1 MEMLRYFIAFLV
13 FFAGFA
19 VIDANV
25 NGAFKHNILMGSFGY
40 LLVISAAMIF
50 FFIKGLDKSPSRC
63 YNKYIKRRK
72 EVKDYESNWYYS
84 SH

>member
-1 MEMLRYFIAFLV
+1 MEMLQYFIAFLV

-50 FFIKGLDKSPSRC
+50 FL
-63 YNKYIKRRK
+63 
-72 EVKDYESNWYYS
+72 
-84 SH
+84 

>member
-40 LLVISAAMIF
+40 LCRYDI